1 MARRW
6 TPQRFVTLRRIRVI
20 ACATALTVAMVS
32 SFAFTARKSVALN
45 INGQTTQVTTYAMT
59 ASRLLEEQ
67 GIDVKTH
74 DIVETSSGNQ
84 LVDHAVVTV
93 RSAYQTTITIDGTSV
108 PFWTV
113 ATSADQLLGFFEENN
128 ANAAKITVN
137 INNVYNQLT
146 GGLVINQSGPV
157 TVIADGKTSK
167 APNGKLPAASILDS
181 KGITLGKEDR
191 ISVEKNGD
199 ETILRVQRVTHGVEN
214 RTVVVPFST
223 QTVID
228 PNLAPGQSEIRQQ
241 GQNGEKTQIYN
252 VTYVDGV
259 AESETLQSENVTTM
273 AVDQIIAIGP
283 AKAESST
290 TDSGSTNNNQ
300 GNSGSNKPNDSAD
313 NSSNESSKPTGTN
326 KPDNTDNKTDS
337 NPGNTDNS
345 NTGNTSGNTGNTG
358 GNTGSTDNSQNGNT
372 GSSDSSPSTPAPDPA
387 PSGRLWHPTV
397 AQAQSYAAG
406 AAAQRGWTGND
417 WTCLVKLWNR
427 ESSWLWY
434 KENKSSGAYGIP
446 QSLPASKMAAFGAN
460 YRDDA
465 AVQIDWGLWYIAQR
479 YGSPSVAWQ
488 HSEQTGWY

>member
-84 LVDHAVVTV
+84 LADHAVVTV

-241 GQNGEKTQIYN
+241 GRNGEKTQIYN

-290 TDSGSTNNNQ
+290 TDSGSTDNNQ
-300 GNSGSNKPNDSAD
+300 GNSGSNRPNDSAD

-345 NTGNTSGNTGNTG
+345 KTGTPEALIVRHLPPRRIRLHRAVFGILPWLKRN
-358 GNTGSTDNSQNGNT
+358 
-372 GSSDSSPSTPAPDPA
+372 PMRPAPQPSAAGPAMTGLAWSNCGTVNPAGSGTRKTSHPA
-387 PSGRLWHPTV
+387 PTAYRSRCRPAKWPHSAPTI
-397 AQAQSYAAG
+397 AMMPPCKSIGACGTSPNATAA
-406 AAAQRGWTGND
+406 R
-417 WTCLVKLWNR
+417 
-427 ESSWLWY
+427 
-434 KENKSSGAYGIP
+434 P
-446 QSLPASKMAAFGAN
+446 
-460 YRDDA
+460 
-465 AVQIDWGLWYIAQR
+465 
-479 YGSPSVAWQ
+479 
-488 HSEQTGWY
+488 

>member
-1 MARRW
+1 MLFR
-6 TPQRFVTLRRIRVI
+6 
-20 ACATALTVAMVS
+20 S
-32 SFAFTARKSVALN
+32 
-45 INGQTTQVTTYAMT
+45 
-59 ASRLLEEQ
+59 EEQ

-84 LVDHAVVTV
+84 LADHAVVTV

-157 TVIADGKTSK
+157 TVIADGKTSE

-290 TDSGSTNNNQ
+290 TDSGSTDNNQ

-326 KPDNTDNKTDS
+326 KPNK
-337 NPGNTDNS
+337 PE
-345 NTGNTSGNTGNTG
+345 
-358 GNTGSTDNSQNGNT
+358 NTGSDN
-372 GSSDSSPSTPAPDPA
+372 SSPSTPTPDPA